1 MMIYHMSFGVSDPK
15 RVAHVLAELTGAT
28 AMRAPTPPF
37 PHGAWFVL
45 AGDDRGSFL
54 EILPATAVFDPD
66 APLGLKQ
73 RPATFEPVNAHVLIN
88 TVKSSKEIA
97 AIAKREGWRSQEVET
112 GLFRIVKLWID
123 GTVLVELFA
132 KGEASRYVET
142 FGAPGMATLE
152 GKLRDLETRMASV
165 LASKMTPQVLAEAL
179 GEPGLTQSR
188 SRQAGALHLHDAQH
202 VLAAR
207 GRL

>member
-1 MMIYHMSFGVSDPK
+1 MMMIHHMSFGVSDPK
-15 RVAHVLAELTGAT
+15 RVAQVLAELTGAT
-28 AMRAPTPPF
+28 PMRAPTPPF

-73 RPATFEPVNAHVLIN
+73 RHANFAPGSGHVLIS
-88 TVKSSKEIA
+88 TLKTSEEIE
-97 AIAKREGWRSQEVET
+97 AIARREGWLSQEVET

-132 KGEASRYVET
+132 SGEEQRYIEA
-142 FGAPGMATLE
+142 FGAAGMATLD
-152 GKLRDLETRMASV
+152 GRLRDLETK
-165 LASKMTPQVLAEAL
+165 LAEALAQKLPPQVLAAAL
-179 GEPGLTQSR
+179 GQP
-188 SRQAGALHLHDAQH
+188 A
-202 VLAAR
+202 
-207 GRL
+207 

>member
-1 MMIYHMSFGVSDPK
+1 MMIHHMSFGVSNPG
-15 RVAHVLAELTGAT
+15 RVAQVLAELTAAI

-73 RPATFEPVNAHVLIN
+73 RPANFAPGSGHVLIS
-88 TVKSSKEIA
+88 TIKSSGEIE

-112 GLFRIVKLWID
+112 GLFKIIKVWID

-132 KGEASRYVET
+132 EGEAQRYIDA

-152 GKLRDLETRMASV
+152 NKLRDLETTLGSA
-165 LASKMTPQVLAEAL
+165 LAEKLPPQVLAEAL
-179 GEPGLTQSR
+179 GNPRTKL
-188 SRQAGALHLHDAQH
+188 GADTD
-202 VLAAR
+202 
-207 GRL
+207 GRPTPCF

>member
-1 MMIYHMSFGVSDPK
+1 MMIHHMSFGVSYPK
-15 RVAHVLAELTGAT
+15 RVAEVLAEITGAT

-66 APLGLKQ
+66 APLGLRQ
-73 RPATFEPVNAHVLIN
+73 RPASFAPGSGHVLVS
-88 TVKSSKEIA
+88 TVKSSEEIE

-112 GLFRIVKLWID
+112 GLFKIVKLWID

-132 KGEASRYVET
+132 KGEADRYIQA
-142 FGAPGMATLE
+142 FGAPGIATLD
-152 GKLRDLETRMASV
+152 GTLRDLETK
-165 LASKMTPQVLAEAL
+165 LADALGEKLPPHVLAEAL
-179 GEPGLTQSR
+179 GQP
-188 SRQAGALHLHDAQH
+188 A
-202 VLAAR
+202 
-207 GRL
+207 